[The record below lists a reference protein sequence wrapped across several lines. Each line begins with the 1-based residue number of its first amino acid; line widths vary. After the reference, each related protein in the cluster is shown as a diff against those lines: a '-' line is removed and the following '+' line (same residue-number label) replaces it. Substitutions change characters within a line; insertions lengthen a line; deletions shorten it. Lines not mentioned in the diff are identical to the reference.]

1 MLKKIEKKLTRKY
14 ILELLEN
21 NKVLSINVLNFFK
34 KNPFEKF
41 LLSFSI
47 CDFNPSLP
55 ATWNK
60 EHLLKLGKHNNSIPE
75 FVSNPQ
81 VWLYESE
88 NMYLIIYSDIF
99 RKNAYKGTS
108 AEIILKRN
116 ISEKEALKE
125 FKEWSN
131 DIFKDFK

>member
-14 ILELLEN
+14 ILDLLEN
-21 NKVLSINVLNFFK
+21 NEVSSINVLNFFK
-34 KNPFEKF
+34 KVTLKNF
-41 LLSFSI
+41 LFSSSI
-47 CDFNPSLP
+47 FDFNPLIP
-55 ATWNK
+55 ATWSK
-60 EHLLKLGKHNNSIPE
+60 DHLLKLGKHNNSIPE
-75 FVSNPQ
+75 FESNPQ

-88 NMYLIIYSDIF
+88 NMYLIIYSDIL

-108 AEIILKRN
+108 AEIIFKTN

-131 DIFKDFK
+131 EVFKDF